1 MLPMPRAEPDLISK
15 IPLPL
20 LLSPLPLLD
29 YGRSGAEVRSQLP
42 SRANGVCATK
52 LNRSFALDS
61 RAVCAFEHVQQR
73 K

>member
-20 LLSPLPLLD
+20 LSHLPLLD
-29 YGRSGAEVRSQLP
+29 YGRSGAGVRSHLL

>member
-20 LLSPLPLLD
+20 LSHLPLLD
-29 YGRSGAEVRSQLP
+29 YGRSGAGVRSHLP